1 MGRYGP
7 WFEKFIYG
15 SIFFTAERCMQGK
28 NVSSQSKLARI
39 HNHCYI
45 IVVVLSENWLA
56 SL

>member
-15 SIFFTAERCMQGK
+15 SIFFTAERYMQGK